1 MRKGSKNVLAIL
13 FTLCMLLV
21 PMCAVHAKDE
31 EATLKNGTYPVLE
44 SSFVKADGGTS
55 KRTFT
60 VGETLEVKEGVAYV
74 TITVDSVSYTK
85 AKVNEIEYA
94 GTKNGGNTTFEI
106 PTTLNENVA
115 VSLYTTAMSD
125 PHWIDFTMYVK
136 AEVPVAG
143 ETESGTGWKDGT
155 YVGTATV
162 TNGEIASGGTTKY
175 PSSPYE
181 INVVVEIKN
190 GKITSVR
197 YKDALPMDG
206 NMCYKNWAMDGC
218 NLYDATTKTWSYL
231 PGVGT
236 QTVAGKSV
244 DDADIVSGATRVSY
258 GVKEAMNK
266 ALKKAEKGE
275 TDTVSPIPAEPETP
289 DKVVKSGIYDVENIK
304 CSLSTIVD
312 AKLTSKSGKMTAV
325 IRTRSTARDIIYFGT
340 EEEAKAAGE
349 SAWSFGKEVYI
360 EEIGKTGLQFEIPVK
375 SIDKQLYFVM
385 HAVSS
390 NKWNVQ
396 TIQFNSEDLV
406 KVADVQ
412 DTEIPDTN
420 KPNTDKPNTDK
431 PNTDGSNTGKPAQ
444 KPSEGSVQTGDT
456 ATMTSVWASIAL
468 LSFGCVAV
476 LIDRKRN
483 RT

>member
-197 YKDALPMDG
+197 
-206 NMCYKNWAMDGC
+206 
-218 NLYDATTKTWSYL
+218 
-231 PGVGT
+231 
-236 QTVAGKSV
+236 
-244 DDADIVSGATRVSY
+244 
-258 GVKEAMNK
+258 
-266 ALKKAEKGE
+266 
-275 TDTVSPIPAEPETP
+275 
-289 DKVVKSGIYDVENIK
+289 
-304 CSLSTIVD
+304 
-312 AKLTSKSGKMTAV
+312 
-325 IRTRSTARDIIYFGT
+325 
-340 EEEAKAAGE
+340 
-349 SAWSFGKEVYI
+349 
-360 EEIGKTGLQFEIPVK
+360 
-375 SIDKQLYFVM
+375 
-385 HAVSS
+385 
-390 NKWNVQ
+390 
-396 TIQFNSEDLV
+396 
-406 KVADVQ
+406 
-412 DTEIPDTN
+412 
-420 KPNTDKPNTDK
+420 
-431 PNTDGSNTGKPAQ
+431 
-444 KPSEGSVQTGDT
+444 
-456 ATMTSVWASIAL
+456 
-468 LSFGCVAV
+468 
-476 LIDRKRN
+476 
-483 RT
+483 